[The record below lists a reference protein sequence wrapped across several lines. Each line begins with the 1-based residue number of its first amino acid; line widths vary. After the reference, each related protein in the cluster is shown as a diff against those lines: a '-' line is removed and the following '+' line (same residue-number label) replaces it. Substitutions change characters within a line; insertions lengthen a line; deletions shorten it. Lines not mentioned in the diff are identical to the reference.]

1 MSSDE
6 ESLSGCA
13 SSTDDEERWREP
25 PRKPEEIPSSYWAL
39 QKLIKYVK
47 AGNAIA
53 TNLCLCCIRGYD
65 LSEQVN
71 QKAIHS
77 VGGLE
82 VLVNLLDSNYLR
94 CRLGALHILNAITA
108 NLDVRRYVIDLNAIK
123 LLARLLNEPA
133 SDIKSLAALVLSN
146 LAMVRLARKI
156 SRVEG
161 TIQPL
166 VAMMDCNQSALK
178 NKRSAPSQ
186 NESDEFEECAASS
199 RAMSVLL
206 LSKRNILLAEKCG
219 IMSVVKKLLQFS
231 DAELNIS
238 VLRICQ
244 VMSCRREFQTAIE
257 TEKMIPS
264 ILLLLRDPDD
274 QIKTEACETIHKCA
288 VELKTAQLVYEHK
301 GIPALLQI
309 ILDKTK
315 WEDGK
320 LLKAAMGA
328 LRNCSMLEE
337 VASQLDEKAFLPIA
351 MEVLN
356 YTFSRSDNT
365 TAHSCG
371 VIARLLRIPK
381 NIPVFCS
388 SDQFATVVDLLNFS
402 NEYLLE
408 SASTVLKECS
418 KVHQFAKKLDELDGT
433 RLLWSLLCN
442 KKPEVKANA
451 SWALCE
457 YVLQDTGSPEVI
469 RSFVNGLELLTHLL
483 KVSKSNLELAAT
495 CALIAE
501 VAKDSYNLAILTD
514 YQVIPLLAQLVTTA
528 DDLLQEYVASAIA
541 SCCSHGRNT
550 QQLGELRTVA
560 PIVRFLAGTN
570 KRVQR
575 TAAMALEQ
583 LSADPLNCVTMHQ
596 CGVVA
601 FLIESIES
609 DNKDL
614 QNAAAKCLQNVRS
627 LSLEA
632 EINRDNFK

>member
-1 MSSDE
+1 MSS

-13 SSTDDEERWREP
+13 SSTDDEERWREA
-25 PRKPEEIPSSYWAL
+25 PRKPEEIPSAYWAL

-47 AGNAIA
+47 TGNAIA

-65 LSEQVN
+65 LSEQIN

-94 CRLGALHILNAITA
+94 CRLGALHILNAITG
-108 NLDVRRYVIDLNAIK
+108 NLDVRRYVIDLNAIQSI
-123 LLARLLNEPA
+123 ARLLNEPA
-133 SDIKSLAALVLSN
+133 SDIKTLAALVLSN

-156 SRVEG
+156 GRNEG

-166 VAMMDCNQSALK
+166 VAMMDCSESALK
-178 NKRSAPSQ
+178 NKRAARSQ
-186 NESDEFEECAASS
+186 NESDEFEECEASS

-219 IMSVVKKLLQFS
+219 IFSLIKKLLQVS
-231 DAELNIS
+231 DAAKLNIS

-244 VMSCRREFQTAIE
+244 VMSCRKGFQTAIE
-257 TEKMIPS
+257 TEQMIPG

-274 QIKTEACETIHKCA
+274 NIKREACEAIHKCA

-309 ILDKTK
+309 IQEKTK
-315 WEDGK
+315 WEDAQ

-337 VASQLDEKAFLPIA
+337 VARQLDEKAFLLIA
-351 MEVLN
+351 MEVLS

-365 TAHSCG
+365 TAHTCG

-381 NIPVFCS
+381 NIPIFCS
-388 SDQFATVVDLLNFS
+388 SEKFAIVVDLLNFS

-418 KVHQFAKKLDELDGT
+418 KVDRFAKKLDELDGT

-457 YVLQDTGSPEVI
+457 YVLRDAGSPEVI

-514 YQVIPLLAQLVTTA
+514 YLVIPLLAKLVTTD

-541 SCCSHGRNT
+541 SCCSHGSNT
-550 QQLGELRTVA
+550 KQLGELRTVA
-560 PIVRFLAGTN
+560 PIVRFLAGTS
-570 KRVQR
+570 KRVHR
-575 TAAMALEQ
+575 TAAMALER

-632 EINRDNFK
+632 EINKDNFK